1 MSTAQI
7 ESYVEQFA
15 YGYSQC
21 TGSDSTTVTTIGV
34 GTNSFGTDVGGAA
47 AQRWVDMIDAV
58 RGWVS
63 QNGYGSQ
70 VSVEAADDIETSF
83 NPYAVVGPWVGQL
96 SADGMP
102 YVDYGSAGGCNS
114 PVAFNGGSGGSCNNG
129 WNQDQLWWVSSGVG
143 GAAADP
149 EIYYQGDSSD
159 WAAVCLFGA
168 SYEYTDVY
176 FEGVLDEY
184 PLNTGSNTSSQ
195 AWSDMWGA
203 ANYPYPPMNGQC
215 DQSIAYSTE
224 LYLSTANGD

>member
-1 MSTAQI
+1 MA
-7 ESYVEQFA
+7 
-15 YGYSQC
+15 
-21 TGSDSTTVTTIGV
+21 TIGV
-34 GTNSFGTDVGGAA
+34 GTNSYGTDVGAA
-47 AQRWVDMIDAV
+47 VAQQWVDMIDAI

-70 VSVEAADDIETSF
+70 VFAEAASDIEPGF
-83 NPYAVVGPWVGQL
+83 NPYLTVGPWVGQM

-102 YVDYGSAGGCNS
+102 CIDYGSAGGCNTTVS
-114 PVAFNGGSGGSCNNG
+114 WNGGSGGGCNSG
-129 WNQDQLWWVSSGVG
+129 WDQDQLWWVSSGVG

-149 EIYYQGDSSD
+149 DIYYQGDAND

-168 SYEYTDVY
+168 SYEYMKVY

-184 PLNTGSNTSSQ
+184 PLDKGSNTSAQ

-203 ANYPYPPMNGQC
+203 AKYPYAPMNGQC

-224 LYLSTANGD
+224 LYLSRANGD